1 MAGLILTPVHVRTV
15 VSIVPSGGVEN
26 DTQHEIEGNEH
37 KVNSQGTQHIK
48 EQREKVS
55 KIRTDEQA
63 EQEEGMI
70 WIHFLQTVF

>member
-15 VSIVPSGGVEN
+15 VSIVRSGGVEN
-26 DTQHEIEGNEH
+26 DTQHEGEWNEH

-55 KIRTDEQA
+55 QI
-63 EQEEGMI
+63 
-70 WIHFLQTVF
+70 